1 MKSALSMSVL
11 VVGAMFL
18 GKADAA
24 TYAGQACESRTSG
37 VSLSYVSSG
46 ARNLSGAPMS
56 ITCPLTRNND
66 LNVAAATAVAYFVND
81 GQSKT
86 CFFDNFN
93 IDTGGLGIWTSG
105 SATGRLQLPTIA
117 TTLRYQPFTLNCSLP
132 AGSQVNGYYL
142 GE

>member
-1 MKSALSMSVL
+1 MKSALSMSVVL
-11 VVGAMFL
+11 VGAMLL

-37 VSLSYVSSG
+37 VSLAYLNSG
-46 ARNLSGAPMS
+46 ARNLSGSPMS

-66 LNVAAATAVAYFVND
+66 LNVAAATAVVYFVND
-81 GQSKT
+81 GQTKT

-93 IDTGGLGIWTSG
+93 IDSGGLGIWTSG
-105 SATGRLQLPTIA
+105 SAIARLQPPTIA
-117 TTLRYQPFTLNCSLP
+117 TTLRYQPFALNCSLP